1 MDPTGQDIRFMEIK
15 DAISK
20 LNNKVESLTR
30 SFEETKARE
39 AEKDQTIEKLRAL
52 DSEKDQTIANLKEK
66 VEYLTKKLFGKKSE
80 KSDDVP
86 GQMDLFNEAEEEYI
100 PSVPEQAGLPEDKEC
115 QDSSGSKERKKK
127 QSNQEKYKNCRQT
140 KKYLDVDE
148 DQRIC
153 PACGTELEYIG
164 EEFVRQEIHVV
175 PGYVEVINYYSK
187 NYGCPA
193 CKKSDTRVPYI
204 VKGKDGKPHMM
215 KGMASAATVAWV
227 MYQKYC
233 NSNPLY
239 RQEQNWERLYGVKI
253 SRATFAGWVIDNAEE
268 FFRPIYSHMHLLL
281 LARQFL
287 MGDETPLQVLHEP
300 ERKPQTKSFMWVFL
314 TGEDGGV
321 PIILYN
327 YTETRAGYN
336 AADFLGDYSV
346 YFMCD
351 GYSGYNSLPHVKR
364 CSCFAHVRRYLL
376 DAIPKGKK
384 DDYSEP
390 AVQGYLYIEKLFLIE
405 KRIREKHMDAD
416 AIKDVRNKME
426 RPVLDAFFTWL
437 DRQKPV
443 KGSRFDKAVT
453 YIRNRKPYLLTY
465 LEDGRC
471 SLSNNLTEQGCKSFV
486 IGRKNWLFSDQ
497 PIGAH
502 TSAMIYSL
510 VETAKLNGVNPYYY
524 LRYVLERMST
534 IPLFARDSSSIFEEL
549 MPWSSHL
556 QDAIRSYEKEKGK
569 V

>member
-1 MDPTGQDIRFMEIK
+1 MDPTRQDIRFMEMK
-15 DAISK
+15 DAINQ
-20 LNNKVESLTR
+20 LNNKVESLTK

-39 AEKDQTIEKLRAL
+39 AEKDQTIESLKAL
-52 DSEKDQTIANLKEK
+52 DAEKDQTIANLKEQI
-66 VEYLTKKLFGKKSE
+66 EYLTKKLFGKKSE

-86 GQMDLFNEAEEEYI
+86 GQLDLFNEAEEEYT
-100 PSVPEQAGLPEDKEC
+100 PSVPEQVELPEDEDRRESA
-115 QDSSGSKERKKK
+115 DSKSRKKK

-140 KKYLDVDE
+140 KEYLDIDE

-153 PACGTELEYIG
+153 PVCGAELKCIG

-175 PGYVEVINYYSK
+175 PGYVKVINFYSK

-193 CKKSDTRVPYI
+193 CKKSGTGIPCI

-215 KGMASAATVAWV
+215 KGMASASTVAWI

-239 RQEQNWERLYGVKI
+239 RQEKDWERLYGIKI
-253 SRATFAGWVIDNAEE
+253 TRATFASWLIENAEE
-268 FFRPIYSHMHLLL
+268 FFKPVYSHMHRLL

-300 ERKPQTKSFMWVFL
+300 DRKPQTKSFMWVFR

-336 AADFLGDYSV
+336 AADFLGDYS
-346 YFMCD
+346 
-351 GYSGYNSLPHVKR
+351 GY

-376 DAIPKGKK
+376 DAVPKGRK

-405 KRIREKHMDAD
+405 KRIREKHKSAD
-416 AIKDVRNKME
+416 AVRNARIKKE
-426 RPVLDAFFTWL
+426 RPVLDAFFAWL

-443 KGSRFDKAVT
+443 KGSRFDKAVI

-497 PIGAH
+497 PVGAH

-524 LRYVLERMST
+524 LRYVLERMSA
-534 IPLFARDSSSIFEEL
+534 IPLFARESNAALDDL
-549 MPWSSHL
+549 MPWSVKL
-556 QDAIRSYEKEKGK
+556 QEAIRTYEKEKE
-569 V
+569 